1 MKTVITKMNRTLF
14 ELLTGIVIF
23 GIVCQMFVF
32 LVKDRACYSAGL
44 WIGILTA
51 GISAYHM
58 WRSLDRGLDLGEKGA
73 VSYLSRQNIIRYVFI
88 TAVLIV
94 TAVTGIGNPL
104 SAFLGVMGLKV
115 SAYMNA
121 LTRKI
126 SKLLYGEEKLPE
138 LIIEEPACE
147 QEIRR

>member
-23 GIVCQMFVF
+23 GIICQLFVF
-32 LVKDRACYSAGL
+32 WVKDRADYSAGL

-73 VSYLSRQNIIRYVFI
+73 VNYLSRQNIIRYVFI
-88 TAVLIV
+88 TVVLIA

-104 SAFLGVMGLKV
+104 SAFLGIMGLKV

-126 SKLLYGEEKLPE
+126 SKLLYGEEILPE

>member
-14 ELLTGIVIF
+14 ELLTGIMIF
-23 GIVCQMFVF
+23 GIICQLFVF
-32 LVKDRACYSAGL
+32 WVKDRADYSAGL

-73 VSYLSRQNIIRYVFI
+73 VNYLSRQNIIRYVFI
-88 TAVLIV
+88 TVVLIA

-104 SAFLGVMGLKV
+104 SAFLGIMGLKV

-121 LTRKI
+121 FTRKI
-126 SKLLYGEEKLPE
+126 SKLLYGEEILPE